1 MVTGPQRR
9 REKMSRKKL
18 QVRDEPIDMNTLGDI
33 ADLVWTLS
41 QSSSTP
47 EAKEAA
53 AGKLKSM
60 GGYFATPINVTINK
74 KGE

>member
-1 MVTGPQRR
+1 
-9 REKMSRKKL
+9 MSRKK
-18 QVRDEPIDMNTLGDI
+18 VKARDEAIDMDTLGNI
-33 ADLVWTLS
+33 ADIVWTLS

-53 AGKLKSM
+53 AAQLKSM